1 MQVSQEDS
9 KGSCSNTVLSSQTG
23 PTVAFNP
30 KDWSIARFSVGRPLG
45 SGRFGRVYLAKVRG
59 SEFICVLKCINKKFV
74 TSPSH
79 IQLIAREVEINSN
92 LHHENILK
100 MLGYFADERFFYLIF
115 EYMPD
120 GDLYGVLMKQP
131 RSRFP
136 EPIAASYVRQLV
148 KALIYL
154 HSKNVI
160 HRDIKPENV
169 LVNDVVSAHPGHP
182 QALRLRLVRQTH
194 RQQVP
199 QDPVRHARLHAARDA
214 LFQNGSL

>member
-1 MQVSQEDS
+1 
-9 KGSCSNTVLSSQTG
+9 
-23 PTVAFNP
+23 
-30 KDWSIARFSVGRPLG
+30 
-45 SGRFGRVYLAKVRG
+45 VRG

-79 IQLIAREVEINSN
+79 VQLIAREVEINSN
-92 LHHENILK
+92 LNHENILK
-100 MLGYFADERFFYLIF
+100 MLGYFADEKFFYLIF

-131 RSRFP
+131 RSRFS
-136 EPIAASYVRQLV
+136 EPVAASYVRQLI

-169 LVNDVVSAHPGHP
+169 LVNDVSC
-182 QALRLRLVRQTH
+182 
-194 RQQVP
+194 
-199 QDPVRHARLHAARDA
+199 
-214 LFQNGSL
+214 GSLRASSSSPTSAGPSDTLPASTAKPSAALSTTLRPRCSPPRWHTPRSATTSLSTSGP